1 MSDVDA
7 HFLGQTWH
15 FNTADR
21 TVTIQQTSSIDRL
34 LDSTDMMDCNGVDTP
49 AVANGHLAAQEEEG
63 RDPRHNAVVVQ
74 LLWLLQSRPD
84 IGYAVKELHRHN
96 NKNGAEHAEYR
107 KRIIRYLKR
116 TRDQGLVLRGGQN
129 LQLAV

>member
-15 FNTADR
+15 FNTTDR
-21 TVTIQQTSSIDRL
+21 TVTIKQTASIDRL

-63 RDPRHNAVVVQ
+63 RC
-74 LLWLLQSRPD
+74 
-84 IGYAVKELHRHN
+84 
-96 NKNGAEHAEYR
+96 
-107 KRIIRYLKR
+107 
-116 TRDQGLVLRGGQN
+116 
-129 LQLAV
+129 